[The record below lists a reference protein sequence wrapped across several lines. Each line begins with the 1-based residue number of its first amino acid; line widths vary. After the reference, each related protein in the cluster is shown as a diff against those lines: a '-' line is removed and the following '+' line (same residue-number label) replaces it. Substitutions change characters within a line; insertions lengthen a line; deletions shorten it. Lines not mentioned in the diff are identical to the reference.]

1 MFRPEQYCTRG
12 PVPYYV
18 RGRWVWSS
26 LLMRLRDLMTP
37 ILQWTI
43 GLLLG
48 IILLKLLVL
57 WLQPRMAFYPI
68 PGATPAPAPLAD
80 FTVTT
85 SDGVDIRGW
94 QSPIADTGP
103 VFIYS
108 CGNAGSL
115 ADRTDLLQS
124 FVRAGGQIVAYNY
137 RGTGS
142 SEGSPS
148 EQGVYADAEA
158 VYGYVRDQLGVDSS
172 RIVLWGHSLG
182 GAVTTELATRRPCQG
197 VVLEATFRSAKVM
210 AGRMMPILPVSWLM
224 TYKLD
229 NETAVAQLDVPI
241 FFIHGTRD
249 PVVPIDDS
257 EILHDL
263 ARHPF
268 DLWRIEEAGHND
280 NYLVAGSEFFE
291 RIIGFGRDVVG
302 IEVSNHQ

>member
-1 MFRPEQYCTRG
+1 
-12 PVPYYV
+12 
-18 RGRWVWSS
+18 
-26 LLMRLRDLMTP
+26 MTP

-48 IILLKLLVL
+48 IIVLKLLVL

-68 PGATPAPAPLAD
+68 PGATPAPAPLTD

-85 SDGVDIRGW
+85 ADGLDIRGW
-94 QSPIADTGP
+94 QSQVDDSGP

-115 ADRTDLLQS
+115 TDRTDLLRS
-124 FVRAGGQIVAYNY
+124 FVEAGGQIVAYNY

-158 VYGYVRDQLGVDSS
+158 VYDYVREQLGVVDN

-182 GAVTTELATRRPCQG
+182 GAVTTRLATRRPCQG
-197 VVLEATFRSAKVM
+197 IVLEATFRSAKVM
-210 AGRMMPILPVSWLM
+210 AGRMMPILPLSWLM

-229 NETAVAQLDVPI
+229 NEAAVAQLDVPI

-257 EILHDL
+257 ETLYGL
-263 ARHPF
+263 AQHPV
-268 DLWRIEEAGHND
+268 DLWRIEGAGHND
-280 NYLVAGSEFFE
+280 NYLVAGSVFFD
-291 RIIGFGRDVVG
+291 RIIGFGRDIVG
-302 IEVSNHQ
+302 VKVSDHR